1 MFGLCYNDTCEKN
14 KTNEREVLQMASELV
29 ENKLTLLPTLPGCY
43 IMKNGKGKIIYIGKA
58 KNLRNRVRSYFRGK
72 KEGKTALLVEEIA
85 DFEYVVTDSDKE
97 ALLLEVT
104 LIQKHKPRYN
114 ILLKFGTTYP
124 YLKITN
130 ERHPQ
135 LVITSE
141 VEKDGAE
148 YFGPYPNVGA
158 AQQTQQLL
166 QKIYPLRKCNGHQK
180 RACLYYHIGQ
190 CIGPC
195 DHEVS
200 PEEYQEQIK
209 KIKSFLNGN
218 VTDIKRDLKEKME
231 VASQELNFEAAAE
244 FRNQINYI
252 EQTVEK
258 QAIVFTDFVSR
269 DFFNYYVEHGW
280 ISIQVF
286 FVRQAA
292 LTKRDVAMYPITDNV
307 NEEMLKYILQY
318 YQHKNNTVPK
328 EILVPAGIDRAFL
341 SEELGT
347 KIHTP
352 QRGEKKHLLDMAG
365 KNSKLALKQK
375 FHLITMEQLK
385 TTGASEELSEAL
397 GLPYIERIE
406 AFDHSNIQGTSPVS
420 AMVSFKEGKAD
431 KNNYRKFNIKTVE
444 GANEAATTREVIR
457 RRYSR
462 LLKEDGDFPDLILM
476 DGGKI
481 QVNAAKDVL
490 ENELGLDIPVAGMVK
505 DNRHQTAQ
513 LIFGDPL
520 EPVRLHPRS
529 QAFYLVQRVQEEV
542 HRFAITFHRNV
553 RSKNSF
559 SSILDDIRGVGPK
572 TRTKLLRHFKSL
584 KALKEADVQEILDLG
599 VNRKTAQNIQEAMA
613 DYQVN
618 VKTASTE
625 ADAD

>member
-1 MFGLCYNDTCEKN
+1 
-14 KTNEREVLQMASELV
+14 MATELI

-43 IMKNGKGKIIYIGKA
+43 IMKNAKGKIIYIGKA
-58 KNLRNRVRSYFRGK
+58 KNLRNRVRSYFRGT
-72 KEGKTALLVEEIA
+72 KEGKTALLVQEIT
-85 DFEYVVTDSDKE
+85 DFEYVVTASDKE

-114 ILLKFGTTYP
+114 ILLKFGTSYP

-141 VEKDGAE
+141 VHKDGAE

-158 AQQTQQLL
+158 AQQTQQLIH
-166 QKIYPLRKCNGHQK
+166 KIYPLRKCNGHQK

-200 PEEYQEQIK
+200 VEEYQAQIK
-209 KIKSFLNGN
+209 RIRSFLNGN
-218 VTDIKRDLKEKME
+218 VATIKRDLKQKM
-231 VASQELNFEAAAE
+231 VQASEDLNFEAAAE
-244 FRNQINYI
+244 FRNQISYI

-258 QAIVFTDFVSR
+258 QAIIFKDFKSR
-269 DFFNYYVEHGW
+269 DFFNYYIDHGW

-292 LTKRDVAMYPITDNV
+292 LTKREVAMYPIMDDA
-307 NEEMLKYILQY
+307 NEEVLKYILQY
-318 YQHKNNTVPK
+318 YQHSNNTVPK
-328 EILVPAGIDRAFL
+328 EIYVPAGIDRKFL

-347 KIHTP
+347 KVHIP
-352 QRGEKKHLLDMAG
+352 QRGEKKNLLDTAG
-365 KNSKLALKQK
+365 KNSRLALKQK

-385 TTGASEELSEAL
+385 TTGASEELSDAL
-397 GLPYIERIE
+397 GLPYVERIE

-420 AMVSFKEGKAD
+420 AMVSFYEGKPD
-431 KNNYRKFNIKTVE
+431 KNNYRKFHVKTVE
-444 GANEAATTREVIR
+444 GRNEAATTREVIR
-457 RRYSR
+457 RRYAR
-462 LLKEDGDFPDLILM
+462 LLKEQGELPDLILM

-490 ENELGLDIPVAGMVK
+490 ENELGLAIPVAGMVK
-505 DNRHQTAQ
+505 DDRHQTAQ
-513 LIFGDPL
+513 LIFGEDL
-520 EPVRLHPRS
+520 RMVNLHPRS
-529 QAFYLVQRVQEEV
+529 QAFYLVQRVQDEV
-542 HRFAITFHRNV
+542 HRFAIQFHRNV

-559 SSILDDIRGVGPK
+559 SSILDDIKGVGPK

-584 KALKEADVQEILDLG
+584 RLLKEADIQEVIDLG
-599 VNRKTAQNIQEAMA
+599 INRKTAERIQEAMEEYRVA
-613 DYQVN
+613 P
-618 VKTASTE
+618 KKK
-625 ADAD
+625 

>member
-1 MFGLCYNDTCEKN
+1 
-14 KTNEREVLQMASELV
+14 MAEELV
-29 ENKLTLLPTLPGCY
+29 ENKLKLLPTLPGCY
-43 IMKNGKGKIIYIGKA
+43 LMKNKDGKIIYIGKA
-58 KNLRNRVRSYFRGK
+58 KNLKNRVRSYFRGK
-72 KEGKTALLVEEIA
+72 KEGKTALLVQEIA
-85 DFEYVVTDSDKE
+85 DFEYIVTASDKE

-124 YLKITN
+124 YIKITN

-135 LVITSE
+135 LIITSE
-141 VEKDGAE
+141 VEKDGAD

-158 AQQTQQLL
+158 AKQTQQLL
-166 QKIYPLRKCNGHQK
+166 QKTYPLRKCNGHQK
-180 RACLYYHIGQ
+180 RACLHYHIGQ

-195 DHEVS
+195 DHYVS
-200 PEEYQEQIK
+200 EEEYAAQIK
-209 KIKSFLNGN
+209 KIKSFLKGN
-218 VTDIKRDLKEKME
+218 VSTIKKDLNEKME
-231 VASQELNFEAAAE
+231 KASKELNFEAAAE

-258 QAIVFTDFVSR
+258 QSIVFDDFVSR
-269 DFFNYYVEHGW
+269 DFFNYYVDRGW

-286 FVRQAA
+286 FVRQAS
-292 LTKRDVAMYPITDNV
+292 LTKREVAMYPIKDDA
-307 NEEMLKYILQY
+307 NEELLKYILQY
-318 YQHKNNTVPK
+318 YQSKNNIIPK
-328 EILVPAGIDRAFL
+328 FVYVPAGIDREIL
-341 SEELGT
+341 KEELET
-347 KIHTP
+347 NIHTP
-352 QRGEKKHLLDMAG
+352 QRGEKKHLLDLAG

-420 AMVSFKEGKAD
+420 AMVSFNEGQPD

-444 GANEAATTREVIR
+444 GSNEAATTREVIR

-462 LLKEDGDFPDLILM
+462 LLKEEAEMPDLILM

-490 ENELGLDIPVAGMVK
+490 VNELNLEIPVAGMVK
-505 DNRHQTAQ
+505 DDRHQTAQ
-513 LIFGDPL
+513 LIYGEPL
-520 EPVRLHPRS
+520 TPVPLHPRS

-542 HRFAITFHRNV
+542 HRFAIKFHRNV

-559 SSILDDIRGVGPK
+559 SSVLDDIPGVGPK

-584 KALKEADVQEILDLG
+584 KLLKEADIEEVIDLG
-599 VNRKTAQNIQEAMA
+599 INRKTANNIKETMA
-613 DYQVN
+613 DYG
-618 VKTASTE
+618 VKNKT
-625 ADAD
+625 

>member
-1 MFGLCYNDTCEKN
+1 MRKN
-14 KTNEREVLQMASELV
+14 TEGGVRMATELV
-29 ENKLTLLPTLPGCY
+29 ENKLKLLPNLPGCY
-43 IMKNGKGKIIYIGKA
+43 IMRNQKDRIIYIGKA
-58 KNLRNRVRSYFRGK
+58 KNLKNRVRSYFRGK
-72 KEGKTALLVEEIA
+72 KEGKTALLVQEIR
-85 DFEYVVTDSDKE
+85 DFDYVVTSSDKE

-104 LIQKHKPRYN
+104 LIQKYKPRYN

-135 LVITSE
+135 LIITSE
-141 VEKDGAE
+141 VEKDGAD

-180 RACLYYHIGQ
+180 RACLHYHIGQ

-195 DHEVS
+195 DHEVTV
-200 PEEYQEQIK
+200 EEYNEQIK
-209 KIKSFLNGN
+209 RIKSFLNGN
-218 VTDIKRDLKEKME
+218 VATIKKDLKEKME
-231 VASQELNFEAAAE
+231 TASMDLNFEAAAE
-244 FRNQINYI
+244 FRNQISYI

-258 QAIVFTDFVSR
+258 QSVVFNDFVPR

-286 FVRQAA
+286 FVRQAS
-292 LTKRDVAMYPITDNV
+292 LTKREVAMYPIKDEA
-307 NEEMLKYILQY
+307 NEELLKYILQY
-318 YQHKNNTVPK
+318 YQNKNNIVPK
-328 EILVPAGIDRAFL
+328 VVYVPAGVDRAL
-341 SEELGT
+341 LNEELDAT
-347 KIHTP
+347 IHTP
-352 QRGEKKHLLDMAG
+352 QRGEKKKLLDLAG

-397 GLPYIERIE
+397 NLPYIERIE

-420 AMVSFKEGKAD
+420 AMVSFQEGKPD

-444 GANEAATTREVIR
+444 GSNEAATTREVVR

-462 LLKEDGDFPDLILM
+462 LLKEEGEFPDLILM

-481 QVNAAKDVL
+481 QVNAAKDIL

-505 DNRHQTAQ
+505 DDRHQTAQ
-513 LIFGDPL
+513 LIFG
-520 EPVRLHPRS
+520 EEHTPVSLHPRS
-529 QAFYLVQRVQEEV
+529 QAFYLVQRIQEEV

-559 SSILDDIRGVGPK
+559 SSILDDIPGVGPK

-584 KALKEADVQEILDLG
+584 TVLRDAELQEITDLG
-599 VNRKTAQNIQEAMA
+599 INRKTAE
-613 DYQVN
+613 N
-618 VKTASTE
+618 VKETLATYDTKKNE
-625 ADAD
+625 DKK